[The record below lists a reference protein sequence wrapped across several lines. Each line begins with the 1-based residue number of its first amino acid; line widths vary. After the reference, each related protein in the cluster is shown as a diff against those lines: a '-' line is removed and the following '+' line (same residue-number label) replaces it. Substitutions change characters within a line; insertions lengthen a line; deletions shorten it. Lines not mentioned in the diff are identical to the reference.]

1 MSQFF
6 NMETADRWYLI
17 AITLFAIVA
26 FMPWARSVEVGGK
39 SLFGWLM
46 AALMVFS
53 PAIALAQ
60 LIIRKNR
67 GNSSDA

>member
-1 MSQFF
+1 
-6 NMETADRWYLI
+6 METADRWYLI

-26 FMPWARSVEVGGK
+26 FMPWARSVEVGGM

-67 GNSSDA
+67 GNRSDA